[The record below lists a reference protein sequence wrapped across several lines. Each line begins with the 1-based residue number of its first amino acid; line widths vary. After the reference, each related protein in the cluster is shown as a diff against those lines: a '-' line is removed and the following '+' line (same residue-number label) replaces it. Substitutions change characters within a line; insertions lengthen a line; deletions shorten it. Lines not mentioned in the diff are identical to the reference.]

1 MKEAYLKVLGLDQK
15 SLEEKKMGRPS
26 WVPESIK
33 DDKVSDFMGA
43 LSAAHKEG
51 YEEFEFGNKKF
62 KMTIGKKDAEKK
74 DVKEDASNDKSD
86 DGEGMDKVDAKAVK
100 KKFGDRK
107 DKDIDND
114 GDEDESDEY
123 LHNRRKAISKN
134 VAEGVTEGSFGSGYG
149 SVFTLYVNTGEKP
162 PTKTKTKK
170 FKRED
175 DAVAWAEDYA
185 DRYDQY
191 PNLKMEIKDENG
203 GVVWELEESQ
213 GVAEG
218 GVGGGKVVR
227 DTEKPPFDPPY
238 STRKIAT
245 PGKSGY
251 GPSAAKHLAKQ
262 GMKKTYEDIEIE
274 EFAQDL
280 LENGFSQDEV
290 DSIIAGLDEKKH
302 VGTDGPEPAEAEE
315 MGDTLSDG
323 ELDFID
329 MHEVEIVDVTPED
342 PKHHEATKKATPPT
356 TKGIGTAEVD
366 GQKIVAAKPEVAVKS
381 QATQPK

>member
-15 SLEEKKMGRPS
+15 PLEEKKMGRPS

-134 VAEGVTEGSFGSGYG
+134 VAE
-149 SVFTLYVNTGEKP
+149 
-162 PTKTKTKK
+162 
-170 FKRED
+170 
-175 DAVAWAEDYA
+175 DAP
-185 DRYDQY
+185 R
-191 PNLKMEIKDENG
+191 KMELRSDEKK
-203 GVVWELEESQ
+203 V
-213 GVAEG
+213 
-218 GVGGGKVVR
+218 GGKVVR

-323 ELDFID
+323 EMDFID
-329 MHEVEIVDVTPED
+329 THDIEITDMTPED

>member
-15 SLEEKKMGRPS
+15 PLEEKKMGRPS

-62 KMTIGKKDAEKK
+62 KMSFAKKDAKET
-74 DVKEDASNDKSD
+74 DVKEELSPKQKKIDHNKNGKI
-86 DGEGMDKVDAKAVK
+86 DGEDLAKIRNEDAP
-100 KKFGDRK
+100 RK
-107 DKDIDND
+107 M
-114 GDEDESDEY
+114 ELRSDE
-123 LHNRRKAISKN
+123 
-134 VAEGVTEGSFGSGYG
+134 
-149 SVFTLYVNTGEKP
+149 
-162 PTKTKTKK
+162 KK
-170 FKRED
+170 
-175 DAVAWAEDYA
+175 V
-185 DRYDQY
+185 
-191 PNLKMEIKDENG
+191 
-203 GVVWELEESQ
+203 
-213 GVAEG
+213 
-218 GVGGGKVVR
+218 GGKVVR

>member
-15 SLEEKKMGRPS
+15 PLEEKKMGRPS

-62 KMTIGKKDAEKK
+62 KMSFAKKDAKET
-74 DVKEDASNDKSD
+74 DVKEELSPKQKKIDHNKNGKI
-86 DGEGMDKVDAKAVK
+86 DGEDLAKIRNEDAP
-100 KKFGDRK
+100 RK
-107 DKDIDND
+107 M
-114 GDEDESDEY
+114 ELRSDE
-123 LHNRRKAISKN
+123 
-134 VAEGVTEGSFGSGYG
+134 
-149 SVFTLYVNTGEKP
+149 
-162 PTKTKTKK
+162 KK
-170 FKRED
+170 
-175 DAVAWAEDYA
+175 V
-185 DRYDQY
+185 
-191 PNLKMEIKDENG
+191 
-203 GVVWELEESQ
+203 
-213 GVAEG
+213 
-218 GVGGGKVVR
+218 GGKVVR

-290 DSIIAGLDEKKH
+290 DSIITGLDEKKH

>member
-1 MKEAYLKVLGLDQK
+1 MFMKEAYLKVLGLDQK
-15 SLEEKKMGRPS
+15 PLEEKKMGRPS

-74 DVKEDASNDKSD
+74 DVKEELSPKQKKIDHNKNGKI
-86 DGEGMDKVDAKAVK
+86 DGEDLAKIRNEDAP
-100 KKFGDRK
+100 RK
-107 DKDIDND
+107 M
-114 GDEDESDEY
+114 ELRSDE
-123 LHNRRKAISKN
+123 
-134 VAEGVTEGSFGSGYG
+134 
-149 SVFTLYVNTGEKP
+149 
-162 PTKTKTKK
+162 KK
-170 FKRED
+170 
-175 DAVAWAEDYA
+175 V
-185 DRYDQY
+185 
-191 PNLKMEIKDENG
+191 
-203 GVVWELEESQ
+203 
-213 GVAEG
+213 
-218 GVGGGKVVR
+218 GGKVVR

-323 ELDFID
+323 EMDFID
-329 MHEVEIVDVTPED
+329 THDIEITDMTPED

>member
-1 MKEAYLKVLGLDQK
+1 MFMKEAYLKVLGLDQK
-15 SLEEKKMGRPS
+15 PLEEKKMGRPS

-62 KMTIGKKDAEKK
+62 KMSFAKKDAKET
-74 DVKEDASNDKSD
+74 DVKEELSPKQKKIDHNKNGKI
-86 DGEGMDKVDAKAVK
+86 DGEDLAKIRNEDAP
-100 KKFGDRK
+100 RK
-107 DKDIDND
+107 M
-114 GDEDESDEY
+114 ELRSDE
-123 LHNRRKAISKN
+123 
-134 VAEGVTEGSFGSGYG
+134 
-149 SVFTLYVNTGEKP
+149 
-162 PTKTKTKK
+162 KK
-170 FKRED
+170 
-175 DAVAWAEDYA
+175 V
-185 DRYDQY
+185 
-191 PNLKMEIKDENG
+191 
-203 GVVWELEESQ
+203 
-213 GVAEG
+213 
-218 GVGGGKVVR
+218 GGKVVR

-323 ELDFID
+323 EMDFID
-329 MHEVEIVDVTPED
+329 THDIEITDMTPED

>member
-15 SLEEKKMGRPS
+15 PLEEKKMGRPS

-62 KMTIGKKDAEKK
+62 KMSFAKKDAKET
-74 DVKEDASNDKSD
+74 DVKEELSPKQKKIDHNKNGKI
-86 DGEGMDKVDAKAVK
+86 DGEDLAKIRNEDAP
-100 KKFGDRK
+100 RK
-107 DKDIDND
+107 M
-114 GDEDESDEY
+114 ELRSDE
-123 LHNRRKAISKN
+123 
-134 VAEGVTEGSFGSGYG
+134 
-149 SVFTLYVNTGEKP
+149 
-162 PTKTKTKK
+162 KK
-170 FKRED
+170 
-175 DAVAWAEDYA
+175 V
-185 DRYDQY
+185 
-191 PNLKMEIKDENG
+191 
-203 GVVWELEESQ
+203 
-213 GVAEG
+213 
-218 GVGGGKVVR
+218 GGKVVR

-323 ELDFID
+323 EMDFID
-329 MHEVEIVDVTPED
+329 THDIEITDMTPED